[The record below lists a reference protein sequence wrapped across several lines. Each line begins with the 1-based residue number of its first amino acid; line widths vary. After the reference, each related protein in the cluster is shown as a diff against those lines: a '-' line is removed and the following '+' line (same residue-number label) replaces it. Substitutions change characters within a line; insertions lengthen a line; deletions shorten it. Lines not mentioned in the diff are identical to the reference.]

1 MSESK
6 HPLLKEPQP
15 VFLGG
20 VLCLVMLLMQ
30 FYVIQISAKGELV
43 GYFNNPAVLFSVIM
57 TGDFVNP
64 IVWLIQTAAPLA
76 MLLMAIII
84 GKKRAVLLVIP
95 SAMPAVFSVVSII
108 NIQDFNA
115 YWLSYLVY
123 ILTAIIYVI
132 TATGV
137 IKSVKPLIAY
147 CAVVCLGAIALSALD
162 LPPFNLF
169 DGSLFLSDLVY
180 FVFYHLAVIN
190 FAKAIPIQRKSMTVH
205 S

>member
-6 HPLLKEPQP
+6 NPLLKEPQP

-20 VLCLVMLLMQ
+20 VLCLVMMLMQ
-30 FYVIQISAKGELV
+30 FYVIQISAEGELV
-43 GYFNNPAVLFSVIM
+43 GYFNNPAVLFSVII

-64 IVWLIQTAAPLA
+64 IVWLLQTAAPLA

-95 SAMPAVFSVVSII
+95 SVLPAIFSFISMVSIHG
-108 NIQDFNA
+108 FNA
-115 YWLSYLVY
+115 YQITYIMY

-132 TATGV
+132 TSTGV

-180 FVFYHLAVIN
+180 FVFYHLVVIN
-190 FAKAIPIQRKSMTVH
+190 FAKAIPIQRNKTV
-205 S
+205 SS

>member
-6 HPLLKEPQP
+6 NPLLKEPQP

-30 FYVIQISAKGELV
+30 FYVIEISAEGELL
-43 GYFNNPAVLFSVIM
+43 GYLNNPVVLFSVM
-57 TGDFVNP
+57 MKSDLVNP
-64 IVWLIQTAAPLA
+64 IIWLLQTAAPLA

-84 GKKRAVLLVIP
+84 GKKKAVLLVIP
-95 SAMPAVFSVVSII
+95 SALPAVFSVVSMVSIHG
-108 NIQDFNA
+108 FNT
-115 YWLSYLVY
+115 YQITYIMY

-147 CAVVCLGAIALSALD
+147 CALVCLGAIALSALG
-162 LPPFNLF
+162 LPPFKLY
-169 DGSLFLSDLVY
+169 DGTLFLSSMVY